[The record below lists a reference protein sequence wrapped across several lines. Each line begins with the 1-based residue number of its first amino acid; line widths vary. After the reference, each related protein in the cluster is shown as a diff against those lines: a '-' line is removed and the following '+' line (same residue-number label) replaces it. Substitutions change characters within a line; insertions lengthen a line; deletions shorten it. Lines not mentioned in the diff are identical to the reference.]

1 MIVRDTL
8 PQSFWINWTTIQIK
22 SPIKSYFPGQSQ
34 SFVAKQRIWSSGR
47 IILFK
52 DIFHL
57 QIHENQIQF
66 YSPILWWNDFLKS
79 WLKFGKSEQI
89 KFRFFIP
96 NSSSPVD
103 TIKLRNSTFKSNHS
117 LLMIKSDFEF
127 GQNLENWKFDFK
139 IIKQKIT
146 QNVRYWIK
154 LVRTGSRSGL
164 ASWEKLE

>member
-1 MIVRDTL
+1 MTFLDRWFVR
-8 PQSFWINWTTIQIK
+8 IE
-22 SPIKSYFPGQSQ
+22 
-34 SFVAKQRIWSSGR
+34 
-47 IILFK
+47 FK
-52 DIFHL
+52 L
-57 QIHENQIQF
+57 T
-66 YSPILWWNDFLKS
+66 K
-79 WLKFGKSEQI
+79 I
-89 KFRFFIP
+89 KFRFLIP

-117 LLMIKSDFEF
+117 LPMIKSDFEF

-164 ASWEKLE
+164 TSWEKNPNKMSSWLSSLCISVVWMRVTYPRWGQTWLGKNFSVSESLMFKGSMGPVGFGRSSSNFAQLYQCRSLYRC